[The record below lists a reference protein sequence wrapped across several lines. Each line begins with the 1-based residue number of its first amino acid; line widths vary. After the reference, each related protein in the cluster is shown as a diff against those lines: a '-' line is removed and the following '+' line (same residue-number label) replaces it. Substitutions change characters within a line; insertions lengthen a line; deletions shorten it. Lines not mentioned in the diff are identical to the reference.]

1 MQLGKIRL
9 RWLSDGA
16 YKLDGGAMFGV
27 VPKTLWTKRYP
38 CDERNYIRLALNT
51 LLIETP
57 DATILVDTG
66 YGTKLTPKQHDIFQL
81 EQPPTLRESLE
92 AAGVSPEKVDYVL
105 YSHLHHDHAAGGT
118 YRDETGTLRP
128 TFPNAKHVMQRA
140 EWEEALSPNI
150 RSAHAYWPENWE
162 PMQVLGL
169 IDPAD
174 GEREIVPGVRVI
186 PTGGHTKGHQAIL
199 IQSEGQTAL
208 HLGDLLPTHA
218 HLNPLWVMAYDD
230 YPMDSIAAKAHWIE
244 RAKAEGWW
252 LTFYHDPSILAG
264 RWDEAGNLIER
275 LDAPE
280 AMVQA

>member
-9 RWLSDGA
+9 RWLSDGEF
-16 YKLDGGAMFGV
+16 KLDGGAMFGV

-38 CDERNYIRLALNT
+38 CDENNYIRLALNT

-57 DATILVDTG
+57 DATIVVDTG
-66 YGTKLTPKQHDIFQL
+66 YGNKLTAKQQGIFQL
-81 EQPPTLRESLE
+81 KQPPTLAESLE
-92 AAGVSPEKVDYVL
+92 AAGVDPAKVDYVL
-105 YSHLHHDHAAGGT
+105 YSHMHHDHAAGGT
-118 YRDETGTLRP
+118 YRDEAGEIRA

-140 EWEEALSPNI
+140 EWEEALSPNV
-150 RSAHAYWPENWE
+150 RSAHAYWPENW
-162 PMQVLGL
+162 QVIEAAGL

-174 GEREIVPGVRVI
+174 GEREIVPGVKVI

-199 IQSEGQTAL
+199 IQSEGQSAL

-230 YPMDSIAAKAHWIE
+230 YPMDSITAKAHWIG

-252 LTFYHDPSILAG
+252 LTFYHDPEILAG
-264 RWDEAGNLIER
+264 IWDEAGNLVQR
-275 LDAPE
+275 LDAQE
-280 AMVQA
+280 AMVRA